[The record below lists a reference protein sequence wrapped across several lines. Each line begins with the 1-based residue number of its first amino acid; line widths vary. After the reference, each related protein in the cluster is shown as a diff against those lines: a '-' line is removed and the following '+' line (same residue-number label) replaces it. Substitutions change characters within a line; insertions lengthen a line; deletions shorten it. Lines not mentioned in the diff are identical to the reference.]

1 MKNRKKKKS
10 GKYIRSIILYS
21 LAFIVSLMNFRKLYL
36 LTLIFFALITINVI
50 YLVYHSED
58 EKDYSELYEETNPSF
73 RAKRDYDKKMKQRY
87 KEYLS
92 KIDKEFDYEDYDDEE
107 GDDGDE

>member
-1 MKNRKKKKS
+1 M
-10 GKYIRSIILYS
+10 
-21 LAFIVSLMNFRKLYL
+21 

-50 YLVYHSED
+50 YLVYQSED
-58 EKDYSELYEETNPSF
+58 EKDYSELQEQTNLSF
-73 RAKRDYDKKMKQRY
+73 RVKRDYEKKMKQRY

-92 KIDKEFDYEDYDDEE
+92 KIDEEFDYEDYDDEE